1 MPRADYPFKPPL
13 LKFTTRVYHPN
24 VDRQGGICLDLLKDN
39 WSSAFTIQRVLLA
52 LSALLD
58 KPNPE
63 DPLMPDIATE
73 YKTNPALFASKA
85 RECTLKFA
93 SPAGSEGCAAAAS
106 SSSAAAGKGG
116 R

>member
-1 MPRADYPFKPPL
+1 VPADYPFKPPL

-24 VDRQGGICLDLLKDN
+24 VDRQGGICLDLLKEN

-73 YKTNPALFASKA
+73 YKTNPALFAAKA
-85 RECTLKFA
+85 RECTLKYA
-93 SPAGSEGCAAAAS
+93 APAGGAAAAAASS